1 MINISGIENY
11 DIYSLQG
18 VTAYASSTSP
28 LQAAASTSSTNAAT
42 ENNLVSANFGSQDTA
57 SASDYLSSLSVDTIE
72 VTDVDT
78 IKELLVQ
85 AKSDVSTYKSEVK
98 SLERQLEK
106 IKLQIMQFRQQL
118 QDKKDERSNLINK
131 MSGTTDSE
139 ERKKLQNEVSGLD
152 GDCKSIDNFLSE
164 VNLMYSTYASD
175 LEAATS
181 NLSASEQNVSSLSDA
196 YSQARTMYTTRQE
209 NLEKQKAAE
218 RKAAAMA
225 QADEVAATIKQA
237 YIDAEQEY
245 YNNVTNAY
253 NSYNSNNGSGASY
266 TPTSV
271 NASQTTDGLLKVAAN
286 EIGVKEDL
294 GTNDSLRI
302 REYRG
307 YKSDNPWCASFV
319 SWCMSQTYGNNNP
332 LQFTEAVGSLRSQ
345 AQAVNCYGT
354 RADYIPKPG
363 DIIILDK
370 TGNGDHTGIVEK
382 VENGTVYFIDG
393 NSSNQVKRSSYAL
406 TDTYIHGYVKTAE
419 MVDLKKGTSIA

>member
-1 MINISGIENY
+1 MTNISGIENY

-57 SASDYLSSLSVDTIE
+57 SASEYLSSLSVDNIE
-72 VTDVDT
+72 EADVEN
-78 IKELLVQ
+78 IKELLIQ

-106 IKLQIMQFRQQL
+106 LKLQIMQFQQQL

-131 MSGTTDSE
+131 MSGTTDSD

-164 VNLMYSTYASD
+164 VNLMYSTYTSD

-196 YSQARTMYTTRQE
+196 YSQAKTMYTTKQE

-237 YIDAEQEY
+237 YKDAEQEY

-253 NSYNSNNGSGASY
+253 NLYNSGSS

-286 EIGVKEDL
+286 EIGVSEDL

-319 SWCMSQTYGNNNP
+319 SWCMSQTYGSDNP
-332 LQFTEAVGSLRSQ
+332 LQFTEAVRSLRSQ

-354 RADYIPKPG
+354 RDNYTPKPG

-370 TGNGDHTGIVEK
+370 SGNGDHTGIVEK
-382 VENGTVYFIDG
+382 VENGIVYFIDG
-393 NSSNQVKRSSYAL
+393 NSNNQVKHSSYAL
-406 TDTYIHGYVKTAE
+406 TNTYIHGYVKTAE